1 MNKQVIDEIGSRLRA
16 AEKILI
22 ATHVRP
28 DGDAIGSLLGLGLAL
43 SHAGKNVQMVLEDA
57 LPQNFRHLAGSS
69 FILREVRQP
78 LDLKI
83 AVDCSDLGRVG
94 KIGQVVERW
103 DINIDHHI
111 TNENF
116 AEINLIVPEAVATAE
131 IIATNLP
138 KWGFEI
144 SKDVADALL
153 TGVLTDTIGF
163 RTSNMK
169 SSVLRLS
176 AELMDAGANLP
187 YLYAKGITLRS
198 YEAMRFWGAGLS
210 KLERENGIVWTTLTM
225 MDRKGA
231 GYSGKDDA
239 DLINMLTTINDA
251 KISIIFVE
259 QPDGAIK
266 VSWRAVPEFDVSTVA
281 MYFGG
286 GGHPAASGA
295 EIKGKLEDV
304 QEAVLEKTKELFLQA
319 EKSLRIS

>member
-1 MNKQVIDEIGSRLRA
+1 MNKQVIDEIGSRLKA

-22 ATHVRP
+22 VTHVRP

-43 SHAGKNVQMVLEDA
+43 NNAGKNVQMVLEDA

-69 FILREVRQP
+69 LIRREVRQP

-83 AVDCSDLGRVG
+83 TVDCSDLGRVG
-94 KIGQVVERW
+94 KIGQAFERW

-111 TNENF
+111 TNEKF
-116 AEINLIVPEAVATAE
+116 AEMNLIVPEAVATAE

-144 SKDVADALL
+144 NKDVADALL

-163 RTSNMK
+163 RTSNMR

-225 MDRKGA
+225 LDRKGA

-251 KISIIFVE
+251 KISIVFVE

-304 QEAVLEKTKELFLQA
+304 QEAVLEKTKELFLHA